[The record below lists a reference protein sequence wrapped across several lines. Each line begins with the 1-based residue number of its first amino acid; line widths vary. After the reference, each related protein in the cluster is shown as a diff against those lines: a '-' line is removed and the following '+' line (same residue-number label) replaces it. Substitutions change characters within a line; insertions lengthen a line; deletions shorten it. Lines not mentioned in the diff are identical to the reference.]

1 MPVCSPISILL
12 TYCHT
17 DITNWIHALEQRT
30 PGTEVWTVTHHIHI
44 NPFEIKET
52 IFLIA
57 FALNV
62 MLLILLPKEMLVD

>member
-1 MPVCSPISILL
+1 MPICSPISVLL

-30 PGTEVWTVTHHIHI
+30 PGTEVWTLTQIIYIYIYI

-52 IFLIA
+52 TFLIA
-57 FALNV
+57 FALNM
-62 MLLILLPKEMLVD
+62 MLLIEE